1 MTTEQTYSINAAA
14 KLTGYSI
21 PTVRKRLSD
30 LQKYGAIQIDG
41 RWQIPV
47 SALHAVGL
55 TQRVTSNADSKDT
68 GDALPSETI
77 SELETLRGQLADAL
91 QRAAVAEAIAVEREK
106 ALERADRALLMLE
119 SSRGIT
125 EPHAAVQKRSIGWL
139 SRLRGDS

>member
-30 LQKYGAIQIDG
+30 LRRYGAVQIDG

-55 TQRVTSNADSKDT
+55 TQRVTSNGDSKDT

-77 SELETLRGQLADAL
+77 SEIETLRGQLAEAL
-91 QRAAVAEAIAVEREK
+91 QRAAVAEAVAAEREK

-119 SSRGIT
+119 GARAVT
-125 EPHAAVQKRSIGWL
+125 EPPAAAERPSSGWL
-139 SRLRGDS
+139 SRLRGN